1 MSVTCDACKCPRGEL
16 AYYRPDGMGETFGLC
31 RLCER
36 TIRAADPRLG
46 TLQRLFEF
54 FGDELDRADAHAD
67 KPKGGQQVTP
77 NGDFVYAQPS
87 VRKRLRW
94 WHREFLNALKGE
106 SNG

>member
-1 MSVTCDACKCPRGEL
+1 MSVTCDACKEPRDAL

-31 RLCER
+31 RVCEKAV
-36 TIRAADPRLG
+36 RAADPRWG

-54 FGDELDRADAHAD
+54 FGDELDRAATRAAR
-67 KPKGGQQVTP
+67 PMGGQQVTP
-77 NGDFVYAQPS
+77 SGDFVYAQPS